1 MQVILTFF
9 TPAEGWHQP
18 LPDLDSSQT
27 LVLVFG
33 EPDHHAFP
41 GVFKSIQTQY
51 PTSVIAGCASMAG
64 IFGEHLQ
71 QEGLVVGVIRF
82 AHARLALAETPLSSP
97 AASRQAGEYL
107 GLQLQAPDLKGV
119 LLLTD
124 GLNTQGTELI
134 RGLAAHIDQESV
146 AIVGG
151 LASDRMAFQATWV
164 LHNGVPCSGRACGI
178 GFYGEK
184 VVFASQSRD
193 GFRPFGP
200 ERRITRADNR
210 TIYEIDHRPALQV
223 YKEYLGEHA
232 QYLPQSALNFP
243 LAIWNSDKTHYAV
256 RVPVAVDEA
265 AQSLGFIADIPSG
278 YQAQFMYGSAD
289 YLVDGAED
297 AVKSLVAKLPNNT
310 PVLALTIS
318 CAARQLIMGEDTAQ
332 ELKTVLENLPNGSQ
346 QFGFY
351 SFGELAPTEY
361 GGGCSHHNA
370 TMTLSLLYER
380 P

>member
-9 TPAEGWHQP
+9 TPATGWHKP
-18 LPDLDSSQT
+18 LPNMDSPQT

-33 EPDHHAFP
+33 EPDHHSVASAF
-41 GVFKSIQTQY
+41 KDLQAQY
-51 PTSVIAGCASMAG
+51 LTSVIAGCASMASV
-64 IFGEHLQ
+64 FGEKLLQ
-71 QEGLVVGVIRF
+71 KGLAVAVIRF
-82 AHARLALAETPLSSP
+82 HYARLVLAETPLTSP
-97 AASRQAGEYL
+97 ANSHQAGEYL
-107 GLQLQAPDLKGV
+107 GLKLQAPDLKGI

-134 RGLAAHIDQESV
+134 RGLATQVNPQTV

-210 TIYEIDHRPALQV
+210 TLYELDHRPALQV
-223 YKEYLGEHA
+223 YKEYLGDHA
-232 QYLPQSALNFP
+232 QHLPQSALNFP
-243 LAIWNSDKTHYAV
+243 LAIWNSDKQHYAV
-256 RVPVAVDEA
+256 RVPVAVDETE
-265 AQSLGFIADIPSG
+265 QSLSFIADIPTG
-278 YQAQFMYGSAD
+278 YQTQFMYGSAD
-289 YLVDGAED
+289 YLTDGAED
-297 AVKSLVAKLPNNT
+297 AAKTLVANVPANT
-310 PVLALTIS
+310 PVLAFIIS
-318 CAARQLIMGEDTAQ
+318 CAARQLIMDEDTFQ
-332 ELKTVLENLPNGSQ
+332 ELEAVQERLPHDSQ

-351 SFGELAPTEY
+351 GFGELAPTEY